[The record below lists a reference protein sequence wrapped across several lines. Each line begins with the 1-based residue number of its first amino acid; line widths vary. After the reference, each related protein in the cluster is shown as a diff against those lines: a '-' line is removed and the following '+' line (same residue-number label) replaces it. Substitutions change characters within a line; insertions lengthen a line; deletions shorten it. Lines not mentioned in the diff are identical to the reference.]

1 MNRYDIK
8 NIKSGIITH
17 SYTGKSAMP
26 AQPEWGSP
34 ERLKWKDEASPDEI
48 ADSIGETEIEIR
60 PAIPAN
66 PLADPPTPDM
76 PALTRKQIK
85 LPQTYQVTVS
95 DISANE
101 QAETDRQTQIKTLNA
116 RIKALAGQA
125 DLTVADVKEAIFKLI
140 KRMGLNKD
148 LD

>member
-17 SYTGKSAMP
+17 SYTGTSAMP
-26 AQPEWGSP
+26 AQPEWGSL
-34 ERLKWKDEASPDEI
+34 ERLKWKDEASPEEI

-85 LPQTYQVTVS
+85 LPQTYQQIIT
-95 DISANE
+95 DTSADE
-101 QAETDRQTQIKTLNA
+101 QAETDRRTQIKTLKS
-116 RIKALAGQA
+116 RVKVLANQA
-125 DLTVADVKEAIFKLI
+125 DLTTAEIKEAVFKLI
-140 KRMGLNKD
+140 KTMVLNKD